1 MPTRSGVPRYRTIE
15 AILRDQIFTGELH
28 EGDRVPTEEQLARTY
43 RVSRPTVRR
52 ALAVLQRERLI
63 VRTARLGT
71 FVNRI
76 ASDLPEPKARVTLG
90 ALAAPPRQWKI
101 VLGRHGIAAARGEA
115 QAALG
120 VAHGE
125 ELFYFIRSYH
135 LGTRSGTRAVGAA
148 KIYLRKSAGALL
160 TRKDLASPRYA
171 AILSRKLGVRLES
184 MSGHVE
190 ALLADARTGA
200 ILGTRPGSALLS
212 LRRNA
217 YTTSGTP
224 IEHVHMLFRSDL
236 CQIDFTQP
244 WA

>member
-1 MPTRSGVPRYRTIE
+1 MLTRSGVPRYRTIE
-15 AILRDQIFTGELH
+15 AVLRDQIFSGELH
-28 EGDRVPTEEQLARTY
+28 EGDQVPTEEKLARTY

-52 ALAVLQRERLI
+52 ALGVLQRERLV
-63 VRTARLGT
+63 VRTAGRGT

-76 ASDLPEPKARVTLG
+76 AADLPAPRARVSLG
-90 ALAAPPRQWKI
+90 SLSAPPRRWKI
-101 VLGRHGIAAARGEA
+101 VLRRHGTAAARGEA

-125 ELFYFIRSYH
+125 EIFYFIRSYH
-135 LGTRSGTRAVGAA
+135 QGARAVGAA
-148 KIYLRKSAGALL
+148 KIYLRPEAAALL
-160 TRKDLASPRYA
+160 SKKDLTSPQHA
-171 AILSRKLGVRLES
+171 EILARRLGVRLVS

-200 ILGTRPGSALLS
+200 ILGTRPGSPLLS

-217 YTTSGTP
+217 YTEAGKP
-224 IEHVHMLFRSDL
+224 VEHVHMLFRSDL

-244 WA
+244 WP

>member
-1 MPTRSGVPRYRTIE
+1 MPTQSGVPRYRTIE
-15 AILRDQIFTGELH
+15 AILRDQIFSGELH
-28 EGDRVPTEEQLARTY
+28 EGDRVPTEEQLGRTY

-52 ALAVLQRERLI
+52 ALGVLQRERLI

-76 ASDLPEPKARVTLG
+76 AAELPAPRARVTLS
-90 ALAAPPRQWKI
+90 ALAAPPRRWKI
-101 VLGRHGIAAARGEA
+101 VLRRHGKAAARGEA

-125 ELFYFIRSYH
+125 EVFYFIRSYH
-135 LGTRSGTRAVGAA
+135 QGRRAVGAA
-148 KIYLRKSAGALL
+148 KIYLRRDAGALL
-160 TRKDLASPRYA
+160 SRRDLVSPQYSE
-171 AILSRKLGVRLES
+171 ILSRKLGVRLVS
-184 MSGHVE
+184 MSGHLE

-200 ILGTRPGSALLS
+200 ILGARPGSALLS

-217 YTTSGTP
+217 YEASGKP
-224 IEHVHMLFRSDL
+224 VEHAHMLFRSDL

-244 WA
+244 WP